1 LQELRDLSGI
11 GREGVSLLGIS
22 EAAQSIGFRTVA
34 ARLSLPQLLKMPLP
48 AIVHWQENHF
58 VVVVSHGS
66 SVTGHWSIQKKKDT
80 KIPVADPSTGLQ
92 TLSQQEFIEGW
103 LGNNA
108 QEGIAL
114 LLEPTQQFYK
124 EEDSTLTTDTSL
136 SKSSHRGLGGWPL
149 ILGYLWQHRRLVI
162 QLFVGLLVGS
172 LLQLVFPFLTQSVI
186 DIGVNT
192 RQPSFIMLV
201 LVAQLALTLG
211 RTSVEFIR
219 SWLLM
224 YISSRLNLSLLS
236 DFLLKLTKLPMSFF
250 DRGGGPRQAIWRHYA
265 THQRPSPHRTIFDQP
280 NALNGFCDFQ
290 SQRRTVYSF
299 LEWFWRHT
307 APLFL

>member
-1 LQELRDLSGI
+1 MVAKYYGRAFTLQELRDLSGI

-58 VVVVSHGS
+58 VVVAPKPPKGAFNTIFIAPPSGAGGAVL
-66 SVTGHWSIQKKKDT
+66 I
-80 KIPVADPSTGLQ
+80 ADPSTGLQ

-124 EEDSTLTTDTSL
+124 EEDSILATDTSL
-136 SKSSHRGLGGWPL
+136 SKSPHRGLGGWPL

-265 THQRPSPHRTIFDQP
+265 TYFRPSPHRTIFDQP
-280 NALNGFCDFQ
+280 NALNGFCDVQ
-290 SQRRTVYSF
+290 SQRRTVF
-299 LEWFWRHT
+299 
-307 APLFL
+307 